1 MSEYLLAE
9 YRAERALW
17 AAVILQAFRDLKLR
31 MDPEG
36 VDPRIRYD
44 AAFQWINDPFTCAM
58 DLNGKTG
65 KYELMEFKTTDVGG
79 FQWVCDHLD
88 LAADWLRIKSMTR
101 QGIEQVLN
109 GHDRGTGRHSVKQIA
124 ENDDEE

>member
-9 YRAERALW
+9 YRAERSLW

-31 MDPEG
+31 TDPEG
-36 VDPRIRYD
+36 LDPRIRYD
-44 AAFQWINDPFTCAM
+44 SAFQWINDKSTWHM
-58 DLNGKTG
+58 DWNEEKQRMELTEYKTD
-65 KYELMEFKTTDVGG
+65 ERCG

-101 QGIEQVLN
+101 EGIEQVLN
-109 GHDRGTGRHSVKQIA
+109 GHDRGKGRHSVKQIA
-124 ENDDEE
+124 ESEDEE